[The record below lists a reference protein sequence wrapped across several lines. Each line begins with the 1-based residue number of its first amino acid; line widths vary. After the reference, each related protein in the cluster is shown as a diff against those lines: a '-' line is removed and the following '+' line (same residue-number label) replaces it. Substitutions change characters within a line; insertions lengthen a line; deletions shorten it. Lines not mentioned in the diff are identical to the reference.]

1 VLFIYPRAKFFMEL
15 LSNPLGLLSIATFL
29 KLYNHTVRIYESGIS
44 KEKFKDVL
52 KEFSPDIV
60 GVSVM
65 SGKAVDD
72 ATALSKKVKSA
83 GIPVVWG
90 GYLPT
95 AMPELTLK
103 TGCVDYISIGEGEYT
118 WRDLLDSLET
128 GKSFELV
135 AGLAYMKDGQFIKTP
150 ERDFVDLAELPRL
163 DFELIDIEQYISPL
177 HYSKR
182 TLSLYSSKGCIG
194 HCTFC
199 YNAFFNKGKHR
210 VRPPEQVVEE
220 ISYLANRYNIDG
232 IHFYDDLIFCNK
244 DELNRFC
251 NAYRERNL
259 NVYWGSSSIIG
270 LHDKEDFHIMYQAGC
285 RMLMFG
291 VESGSPKMLEC
302 VKKSIDLEKVKQVC
316 SDCENT
322 GIKVRI
328 TFIIGLPEETE
339 EDLKKTVS
347 LALSLKTAQVAI
359 NYYSIVP
366 ASGSYMQLISKGK
379 LKKPDKLDSFIR
391 NNAFDKLNNISNV
404 PTKHLKVI
412 YSYFVFRRY
421 FNKNDDQTSPSSSW
435 FKITIFAL
443 LKILRSASLSRT
455 YSYFNRFVS
464 ILFYNFCYP
473 KIRKKYGLYKNL
485 R

>member
-1 VLFIYPRAKFFMEL
+1 MEI
-15 LSNPLGLLSIATFL
+15 LSNPLGLLSIATYL
-29 KLYNHTVRIYESGIS
+29 KNHNHTVRIYESGIS

-52 KEFSPDIV
+52 KEYSPDIV
-60 GVSVM
+60 GVTVM
-65 SGKAVDD
+65 SGKAVND
-72 ATALSKKVKSA
+72 AIALSKKVQSA

-95 AMPELTLK
+95 AMPELALK
-103 TGCVDYISIGEGEYT
+103 TGSVDYISIGEGEYT
-118 WRDLLDSLET
+118 WLDLLDSLEA
-128 GKSFELV
+128 GKSFETV
-135 AGLAYMKDGQFIKTP
+135 AGLAYMKEGVFIKTP
-150 ERDFVDLAELPRL
+150 ERNLINLAELPKL
-163 DFELIDIEQYISPL
+163 DFDLIDIEQYISPF

-199 YNAFFNKGKHR
+199 YNTYYNKGRHR

-220 ISYLANRYNIDG
+220 ISYLANKYNIDG

-251 NAYRERNL
+251 YAYRERNL
-259 NVYWGSSSIIG
+259 NVSWGSSSIIG
-270 LHDKEDFHIMYQAGC
+270 LHNKEDLHIMYEAGC

-291 VESGSPKMLEC
+291 IESGSPKMLEC
-302 VKKSIDLEKVKQVC
+302 VKKGIELEKVKQVC
-316 SDCENT
+316 SDCEDV
-322 GIKVRI
+322 GIMVRM

-359 NYYSIVP
+359 NYFSIVP
-366 ASGSYMQLISKGK
+366 ASGSYRQLIHRGK
-379 LKKPDKLDSFIR
+379 LKMPDTLDSFIR

-412 YSYFVFRRY
+412 YSYFVFRR
-421 FNKNDDQTSPSSSW
+421 FLEKNDDQTSPSTSW
-435 FKITIFAL
+435 FKITFTSLI
-443 LKILRSASLSRT
+443 KILQSASLSRA
-455 YSYFNRFVS
+455 YSYFNRFIS

-473 KIRKKYGLYKNL
+473 KIRKKYGLHNSK